1 MPTYLC
7 VVSQDKRKLNPI
19 AQYAG
24 NRFNNGAPNV
34 DLEFRPDSPGYDMVH
49 PADVGVW
56 EIDRIQS
63 GYNPFN
69 RPFNR
74 PRITKFRKELEPIQV
89 FEHSGWV
96 RDAIGRLSPK
106 DIRAPRIAFLA
117 NNGRRVLIEKNKLDF
132 SNGSVSLKPNALEA
146 IQFTGGAE
154 TQTNIG
160 GSPFLYLDTT
170 SVQPLNPIRI
180 QDPNVAVKAFLLDQ
194 GCRNAMT
201 DLQAIAN
208 FRQMLQTID
217 IESTFASE
225 LANWLG
231 CDTSTAQGFLHSFEQ
246 TINNVSIGEEIDN
259 RLTSLLENNT
269 SFRQRC
275 ITFAQIEYQQTIEAA
290 VIPELTSQK
299 QQLEDDIRRLQLEND
314 ELKFKNETLDG
325 NKKQLEGELEKVR
338 KLISNTETALE
349 QKLSAIQADP
359 PAFFAES
366 VLLRHL
372 MSPCEAMPRPSGILC
387 GKAISPSNPVT
398 DFENARKLL
407 TENLKKAGFDGSPPL
422 VRWLCAC
429 TALHRNLFLAGPN
442 AEALAYSVSLSF
454 FSADPG
460 ILDCAVAD
468 ICDAELEIA
477 KATSSVW
484 IVRSPFEPKWVSRL
498 PGMLE
503 RLPQK
508 RFFLCHPFSE
518 DLSVEP
524 ASMFRH
530 LVPILTEPFVRN
542 FPSAETPV
550 SGRWECQQPI
560 ISANLPRLSELV
572 PFGDSVPIDDISR
585 LFHVA
590 CQMNHPDKTIN
601 PINTRRM
608 LWLLAV
614 LPWATLLEKKEG
626 VMASIRTDVALTKET
641 IRSGILSHFS

>member
-7 VVSQDKRKLNPI
+7 VVSHNKKSLKPI
-19 AQYAG
+19 AQHAG
-24 NRFNNGAPNV
+24 NRFNNGAPKV
-34 DLEFRPDSPGYDMVH
+34 DIEFRPDSPGYDMVH

-56 EIDRIQS
+56 EIDRIQP
-63 GYNPFN
+63 GYNLFN
-69 RPFNR
+69 K
-74 PRITKFRKELEPIQV
+74 PRITRFREELEPIQV
-89 FEHSGWV
+89 FKRSGMV
-96 RDAIGRLSPK
+96 RDDIGRLSPE

-117 NNGRRVLIEKNKLDF
+117 NKRPRILIEKNKLDF
-132 SNGSVSLKPNALEA
+132 SNGSVSLKPNVLEA
-146 IQFTGGAE
+146 ISFTGGGE
-154 TQTNIG
+154 LQTNIDG
-160 GSPFLYLDTT
+160 RPFLYLDTT
-170 SVQPLNPIRI
+170 SVQTIEPIRI
-180 QDPNVAVKAFLLDQ
+180 QEPHVAVKAFLLDR
-194 GCRNAMT
+194 GCFNAMT
-201 DLQAIAN
+201 DFQAIAN
-208 FRQMLQTID
+208 FRQMLQNID

-225 LANWLG
+225 LAKWLG
-231 CDTSTAQGFLHSFEQ
+231 CDTSTAQEFLRSFEQ
-246 TINNVSIGEEIDN
+246 TINNVSIGEEIDD
-259 RLTSLLENNT
+259 RLTSLLKNNP
-269 SFRQRC
+269 SFRERC
-275 ITFAQIEYQQTIEAA
+275 ITFAQKEYQQKIEAT
-290 VIPELTSQK
+290 VIPELTNKK
-299 QQLEDDIRRLQLEND
+299 QQLEGDIHQLQLEKD
-314 ELKFKNETLDG
+314 ELMLKNKTLDG
-325 NKKQLEGELEKVR
+325 NKKQLEGELGKVR
-338 KLISNTETALE
+338 ELISDTETALE
-349 QKLSAIQADP
+349 QKLSTIQADP

-372 MSPCEAMPRPSGILC
+372 MSSCEAIPRPSGILC

-407 TENLKKAGFDGSPPL
+407 TENLKKAGFDDSDPL
-422 VRWLCAC
+422 IRWLCAC
-429 TALHRNLFLAGPN
+429 TVLHRNLFLAGPN
-442 AEALAYSVSLSF
+442 AEALAYRISLSF

-477 KATSSVW
+477 KAASSVW

-550 SGRWECQQPI
+550 SGRWECRQPN
-560 ISANLPRLSELV
+560 ISAIPSRLSELV
-572 PFGDSVPIDDISR
+572 PLGISVPINDISR

-590 CQMNHPDKTIN
+590 CQINHQTIN
-601 PINTRRM
+601 PINKRCM

-626 VMASIRTDVALTKET
+626 VMASIRTDAALTNET
-641 IRSGILSHFS
+641 IRSDILSHFS